1 MQTRKISEGVY
12 DRCVQPVH
20 RSGTQICSTGR
31 FVRSH
36 ASASESSIPSEAK
49 SVSKHQHIM
58 LALIDQRPYL
68 SDGSKQAIAAA
79 ISYGETSN
87 SQITVTLLEVDP
99 LAEEDKKKRLETVMW
114 HFQQSGF
121 SNVEVLEK
129 EAGKAS
135 VTIGDVADEIAANI
149 VIISVEPI
157 HAKVVDANLLAEFV
171 PCPILLVP

>member
-1 MQTRKISEGVY
+1 
-12 DRCVQPVH
+12 
-20 RSGTQICSTGR
+20 
-31 FVRSH
+31 VRSR
-36 ASASESSIPSEAK
+36 ASASQSSNPSEAK
-49 SVSKHQHIM
+49 SVSKHEHIM

-79 ISYGETSN
+79 ISHGQTSN
-87 SQITVTLLEVDP
+87 SKVTVTLLEVDP

-121 SNVEVLEK
+121 SNFEVLEK

-157 HAKVVDANLLAEFV
+157 HAKIVDANLLAEFV
-171 PCPILLVP
+171 PCPMLLVP